1 MITTWLLGLLRRR
14 PGRLA
19 VTAAGIAAAV
29 ALLACLGSF
38 LGTAQHSMTARAV
51 RSVAVDWQV
60 EVQPNT
66 AASAVLT
73 TVRSTPTVTAALPVG
88 FAKST
93 GFVAQ
98 TGASTQTTGPATV
111 LGIPPDYR
119 AQFPD
124 AIRTLVG
131 AEGGVLLAQQTA
143 ANLHAAPG
151 DTVQIGRAG
160 MAPVDLKVD
169 GVVDLPQADSLF
181 QNVGAPPG
189 AQPAAPPDNV
199 AILDQAQWHRIFD
212 PLVSR
217 PARPGSHP
225 DPRHPGPHAARRSR

>member
-1 MITTWLLGLLRRR
+1 
-14 PGRLA
+14 
-19 VTAAGIAAAV
+19 
-29 ALLACLGSF
+29 
-38 LGTAQHSMTARAV
+38 MTARAL

-60 EVQPNT
+60 EVQPDT

-73 TVRSTPTVTAALPVG
+73 TVHSTPTVTAALPVG

-111 LGIPPDYR
+111 SGIPPNYR

-160 MAPVDLKVD
+160 MAPVDVKVD
-169 GVVDLPQADSLF
+169 GVVELPQADSLF

-212 PLVSR
+212 PLLSR
-217 PARPGSHP
+217 AARPGSHP
-225 DPRHPGPHAARRSR
+225 DPHHPGPHAAHRSR